1 MRTDSYLK
9 LILKTLSILF
19 MIKNNM
25 VVINLVFLL
34 KNQTAIR
41 IILFKSDHKKRNEI

>member
-1 MRTDSYLK
+1 
-9 LILKTLSILF
+9 

-25 VVINLVFLL
+25 VFINLVFLL
-34 KNQTAIR
+34 KNQTAAR